1 MTTSVP
7 VPADAGG
14 KRLGP
19 DGGGASALEVS
30 ERIATLDRPHEVPPK
45 AKQREFAERP
55 PRWYQIIWS
64 NGKARIG
71 IYILGF
77 FVLMAI
83 FAPLIAPYDPQDGSF
98 APLLS
103 PSWEHLMGTTSQ
115 GYDIF
120 SQFVYGTRL
129 SLLVGIFGGLFA
141 TVIAV
146 FVGMTSGYAE
156 GTFLDNFLSFFTNL
170 ALVVPVLPLMMVIM
184 AYSEVRGLW
193 LMVFVIGITSWAG
206 AARGKRAQII
216 TLRSREFVTAAKF
229 SGERSMPIVFKE
241 IMPNMTSLVVSGF
254 IAAATGAIVAEAGL
268 SFLGFGDPT
277 SVSWGQMLAFAN
289 ANGALVQGF
298 WVWLLVPGLALAL
311 LITSLT
317 FINFGV
323 DLLSNPHLREG

>member
-7 VPADAGG
+7 VPADAG
-14 KRLGP
+14 
-19 DGGGASALEVS
+19 SSSQLERTEQLATI
-30 ERIATLDRPHEVPPK
+30 ERPNEAPPQ

-64 NGKARIG
+64 SGKARVG
-71 IYILGF
+71 ICLLAF
-77 FVLMAI
+77 FVLMAV

-146 FVGMTSGYAE
+146 CVGMISGYAE
-156 GTFLDNFLSFFTNL
+156 GTFVDNVLSFFTNL
-170 ALVVPVLPLMMVIM
+170 ALVVPVLPLMMVII

-206 AARGKRAQII
+206 AARAKRAQII

-229 SGERSMPIVFKE
+229 SGERSIPIVFKE

-277 SVSWGQMLAFAN
+277 AVSWGQMLAFAN

-298 WVWLLVPGLALAL
+298 WVWLMVPGLALAV

>member
-7 VPADAGG
+7 VPAEAGG

-19 DGGGASALEVS
+19 DAGGASALEVS
-30 ERIATLDRPHEVPPK
+30 ERIGTLDRPNEAPPK
-45 AKQREFAERP
+45 SEQREFAERP

-64 NGKARIG
+64 SGKARIG
-71 IYILGF
+71 IYLLGF

-146 FVGMTSGYAE
+146 FVGMISGYSE
-156 GTFLDNFLSFFTNL
+156 GTFLDNFLSQSG
-170 ALVVPVLPLMMVIM
+170 PGRP
-184 AYSEVRGLW
+184 
-193 LMVFVIGITSWAG
+193 G
-206 AARGKRAQII
+206 AAADDGDHGVQRGPR
-216 TLRSREFVTAAKF
+216 TVGDVLRHRHHQL
-229 SGERSMPIVFKE
+229 GRGGPR
-241 IMPNMTSLVVSGF
+241 
-254 IAAATGAIVAEAGL
+254 EAGP
-268 SFLGFGDPT
+268 DHHP
-277 SVSWGQMLAFAN
+277 A
-289 ANGALVQGF
+289 
-298 WVWLLVPGLALAL
+298 VPRVRHCGE
-311 LITSLT
+311 
-317 FINFGV
+317 V
-323 DLLSNPHLREG
+323 LR

>member
-1 MTTSVP
+1 MTTSIP
-7 VPADAGG
+7 VPAGAGG
-14 KRLGP
+14 QPVTPPENTLTVEGP
-19 DGGGASALEVS
+19 EN
-30 ERIATLDRPHEVPPK
+30 ATAGRR
-45 AKQREFAERP
+45 QREFAERP

-64 NGKARIG
+64 SGKARVG
-71 IYILGF
+71 ICLLGF
-77 FVLMAI
+77 FVLMAV

-103 PSWEHLMGTTSQ
+103 PSLTHLMGTTSQ

-120 SQFVYGTRL
+120 SQFVFGTRL

-146 FVGMTSGYAE
+146 FVGMISGYAE
-156 GTFLDNFLSFFTNL
+156 GTLLDNVLSFFTNL
-170 ALVVPVLPLMMVIM
+170 ALVVPVLPLMMVII

-206 AARGKRAQII
+206 AARAKRSQII

-229 SGERSMPIVFKE
+229 SGERSLPIVFRE

-298 WVWLLVPGLALAL
+298 WVWLMVPGLALAV

>member
-1 MTTSVP
+1 MFP
-7 VPADAGG
+7 YRRMPA
-14 KRLGP
+14 
-19 DGGGASALEVS
+19 ASDWDRRRRRAALEGPS
-30 ERIATLDRPHEVPPK
+30 ASPPWTGRRGATEGQAAGV
-45 AKQREFAERP
+45 AERP

-64 NGKARIG
+64 NSKAPDRHL
-71 IYILGF
+71 ILGF

-193 LMVFVIGITSWAG
+193 LIVFVIGITAG
-206 AARGKRAQII
+206 PAPPGRSGRRSSPCATATSSPRRSSRVRARC
-216 TLRSREFVTAAKF
+216 RSC
-229 SGERSMPIVFKE
+229 SGRSC
-241 IMPNMTSLVVSGF
+241 
-254 IAAATGAIVAEAGL
+254 
-268 SFLGFGDPT
+268 PT
-277 SVSWGQMLAFAN
+277 
-289 ANGALVQGF
+289 
-298 WVWLLVPGLALAL
+298 
-311 LITSLT
+311 
-317 FINFGV
+317 
-323 DLLSNPHLREG
+323 

>member
-1 MTTSVP
+1 M
-7 VPADAGG
+7 
-14 KRLGP
+14 
-19 DGGGASALEVS
+19 
-30 ERIATLDRPHEVPPK
+30 
-45 AKQREFAERP
+45 
-55 PRWYQIIWS
+55 
-64 NGKARIG
+64 G
-71 IYILGF
+71 IYLLGF

-83 FAPLIAPYDPQDGSF
+83 FAPLIAPYSPQDGSF

-103 PSWEHLMGTTSQ
+103 PSREHLMGDHLP
-115 GYDIF
+115 GLRHLLP
-120 SQFVYGTRL
+120 VRL
-129 SLLVGIFGGLFA
+129 RHPALVLVGIFGGLFA

-146 FVGMTSGYAE
+146 FVGMISGYSE

-216 TLRSREFVTAAKF
+216 TLRSRDFVTAAKF
-229 SGERSMPIVFKE
+229 SGERSLPIVFKE

-277 SVSWGQMLAFAN
+277 AVTGVRCWPSPTPTAPWSRAS
-289 ANGALVQGF
+289 
-298 WVWLLVPGLALAL
+298 GLAAGAGPGAGPADH
-311 LITSLT
+311 LT
-317 FINFGV
+317 DV
-323 DLLSNPHLREG
+323 HQLRRRPAEQSAPPGRLDDEHQSRSPYW

>member
-1 MTTSVP
+1 MTTSTP
-7 VPADAGG
+7 VPAGAGG
-14 KRLGP
+14 QPLTPP
-19 DGGGASALEVS
+19 DGAVTA
-30 ERIATLDRPHEVPPK
+30 ERPNAAPPR
-45 AKQREFAERP
+45 ARQREFAERP

-64 NGKARIG
+64 SGKARVG
-71 IYILGF
+71 ICLLTF

-83 FAPLIAPYDPQDGSF
+83 FAPVIAPYDPQDGSF

-103 PSWEHLMGTTSQ
+103 PNWEHLMGTTSQ

-146 FVGMTSGYAE
+146 FVGMISGYAE
-156 GTFLDNFLSFFTNL
+156 GTFVDNVLSFFTNL
-170 ALVVPVLPLMMVIM
+170 ALVVPVLPLMMVII

-206 AARGKRAQII
+206 AARAKRAQII

-229 SGERSMPIVFKE
+229 SGEKSMPIVFSE

-298 WVWLLVPGLALAL
+298 WVWLMVPGLALAV

>member
-1 MTTSVP
+1 MTTSIP
-7 VPADAGG
+7 VPAGAGG
-14 KRLGP
+14 QPVTPP
-19 DGGGASALEVS
+19 DGAV
-30 ERIATLDRPHEVPPK
+30 TVDRPGEAPPK
-45 AKQREFAERP
+45 ARQREFAERP

-64 NGKARIG
+64 SGKARIG
-71 IYILGF
+71 ICLLGF

-103 PSWEHLMGTTSQ
+103 PGWTHLMGTTSQ

-120 SQFVYGTRL
+120 SQFVFGTRL

-146 FVGMTSGYAE
+146 FVGMISGYAE
-156 GTFLDNFLSFFTNL
+156 GTVLDNVLSFFTNL
-170 ALVVPVLPLMMVIM
+170 ALVVPVLPLMMVII

-206 AARGKRAQII
+206 AARAKRSQII

-229 SGERSMPIVFKE
+229 SGEKSMPIVFRE

-298 WVWLLVPGLALAL
+298 WVWLLVPGLALAV

>member
-1 MTTSVP
+1 MTTSIP
-7 VPADAGG
+7 VPAGAGG
-14 KRLGP
+14 QPVTPPENTLTVEGP
-19 DGGGASALEVS
+19 AN
-30 ERIATLDRPHEVPPK
+30 ATSGPR
-45 AKQREFAERP
+45 QREFAERP

-64 NGKARIG
+64 SGKARVG
-71 IYILGF
+71 ICLLGF
-77 FVLMAI
+77 FVLLAV

-103 PSWEHLMGTTSQ
+103 PGAAHLMGTTSQ

-120 SQFVYGTRL
+120 SQFVFGTRL

-146 FVGMTSGYAE
+146 FVGMISGYAE
-156 GTFLDNFLSFFTNL
+156 GTLLDNVLSFFTNL
-170 ALVVPVLPLMMVIM
+170 ALVVPVLPLMMVII

-206 AARGKRAQII
+206 AARAKRSQII

-229 SGERSMPIVFKE
+229 SGEKSLAIVFRE

-298 WVWLLVPGLALAL
+298 WVWLMVPGLALAV